1 MENKEEA
8 TELSYDELMDIIV
21 NNKPVPNVVDVP
33 DIILDQSLAT
43 GHHLKPRLKPWE
55 QAKDV
60 PVMGGLVRQ
69 KEETK
74 GLAENVELV
83 KKSNSLE
90 KLTNY
95 YALEVEFQKQ
105 LKGYDSSTGLKGR
118 GRSSAELSG
127 QSSNH
132 TDKV

>member
-1 MENKEEA
+1 METQPP

-43 GHHLKPRLKPWE
+43 EHNLKPRLKPWE
-55 QAKDV
+55 LAKDV

-69 KEETK
+69 KEETQ
-74 GLAENVELV
+74 GLADNLELV

-90 KLTNY
+90 KLTSY

-105 LKGYDSSTGLKGR
+105 LKASDSNTGPKGSGKSSSTLSDQH
-118 GRSSAELSG
+118 SSI
-127 QSSNH
+127 
-132 TDKV
+132 T